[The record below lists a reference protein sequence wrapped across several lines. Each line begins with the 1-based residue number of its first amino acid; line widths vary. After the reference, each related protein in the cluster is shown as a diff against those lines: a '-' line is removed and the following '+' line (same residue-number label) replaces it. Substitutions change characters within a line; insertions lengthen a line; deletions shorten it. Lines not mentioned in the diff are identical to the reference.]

1 MLISIYFSRSLP
13 SAFGLRNWSISLDH
27 STAIPPIFAFQI
39 VKFPYLAQSLLL
51 LPCHVTRCIVK
62 YFSYRKKLWISDR
75 YVEEFGLK
83 FRKREYYCHIFVY
96 RFLNSDIWAPK
107 IHISLILKSS

>member
-1 MLISIYFSRSLP
+1 MSSSVCLQK
-13 SAFGLRNWSISLDH
+13 N
-27 STAIPPIFAFQI
+27 
-39 VKFPYLAQSLLL
+39 
-51 LPCHVTRCIVK
+51 HVTRCIVK

>member
-1 MLISIYFSRSLP
+1 MKREEQTTTEQLKSMHI
-13 SAFGLRNWSISLDH
+13 
-27 STAIPPIFAFQI
+27 QI
-39 VKFPYLAQSLLL
+39 NKQKCILKLFLFNLFDMHLMNIL
-51 LPCHVTRCIVK
+51 MHCIVK

>member
-1 MLISIYFSRSLP
+1 MYILLHLLSSLICMTF
-13 SAFGLRNWSISLDH
+13 F
-27 STAIPPIFAFQI
+27 
-39 VKFPYLAQSLLL
+39 YLGVEQPTINQTNSMILNY
-51 LPCHVTRCIVK
+51 HVTRCIVK